1 MTPDNQINE
10 YEIDPELE
18 LEANMY
24 YSGGSVWI
32 TDSTFMHISFNEVSV
47 AELNR
52 EKAGEL
58 FPDFTGDEN
67 MWFSTANLR
76 EYDYFTAYD
85 TDGNLMKFLAEKKYD
100 VDWSS
105 GN

>member
-1 MTPDNQINE
+1 MFEDETE
-10 YEIDPELE
+10 SVPELE

-24 YSGGSVWI
+24 YSG
-32 TDSTFMHISFNEVSV
+32 VSV

-67 MWFSTANLR
+67 MWFSTADLR

-85 TDGNLMKFLAEKKYD
+85 TDGNLMKFSAEKKYD